1 MKPFYSAVPLVG
13 IVAAALC
20 LGGCHKETVTARPTP
35 PDRTTAGNALTCTP
49 RPETLDYQFYPLGD
63 NSAVIGDVMPYYD
76 AATGQFNVYYLK
88 DIWNDATHQRH
99 PWYGLRTSNFYA
111 YSGLSAGQILACSS
125 NACQQDYALGTG
137 HIIKKG
143 STYYAFYTGH
153 NPNYPSG
160 CVTRKEGI
168 MLATA
173 PGLNQPF
180 SKNTSFPTIYA
191 PTGQGFDEQDNFRD
205 PFVYFDAASNT
216 YYLIAAARKNVSGT
230 WRGVVVKYTSADL
243 LSWTYQGVLYDGG
256 PTNFFM
262 LETPELFKMGSTYY
276 LLFSDI
282 DSKNLFYRRSTA
294 LNGPWISPSGAARF
308 EGKGIYAAKTA
319 LDQYGDRYLFGW
331 TNRLASNSDAGAWLW
346 GGNLVVHKL
355 YQRSDQDLAVTIP
368 HTLKS
373 HVEAQSVA
381 LTKDSQWGNVTN
393 VLAGTHSY
401 TLSSPADKDVANVLF
416 NPLAPTRSKLH
427 CTVSYSSAAKDFGFL
442 LGACDGYDDVY
453 SLRFVPG
460 QQRFSFDKVKRSQL
474 TATTAPVTDV
484 PFPMSPNT
492 EYNVDIVFENSM
504 VVVYLNNVAALSARI
519 YRAPGTSWGIFADN
533 STATFRNITVR
544 KP

>member
-1 MKPFYSAVPLVG
+1 MNRFYSALPLVG

-20 LGGCHKETVTARPTP
+20 LGGCQKETAARPAAP
-35 PDRTTAGNALTCTP
+35 PATTASNALTCTP
-49 RPETLDYQFYPLGD
+49 RAENPDYQFYPLGD
-63 NSAVIGDVMPYYD
+63 NSAPIGDVMPYYD

-99 PWYGLRTSNFYA
+99 PWYELKTSNFYG
-111 YSGLSAGQILACSS
+111 YSGLSAGQILACST
-125 NACQQDYALGTG
+125 NPCQQDYALGTG
-137 HIIKKG
+137 HIVKKG

-153 NPNYPSG
+153 NPNYPSS

-173 PGLNQPF
+173 PGLNQQF
-180 SKNTSFPTIYA
+180 TKSSGFATIYA

-205 PFVYFDAASNT
+205 PFVYFDDASAT
-216 YYLIAAARKNVSGT
+216 YYLSAAARKNVSGT
-230 WRGVVVKYTSADL
+230 WRGVVVKYTSPDL
-243 LSWTYQGVLYDGG
+243 LSWTYQGLLYDGG
-256 PTNFFM
+256 PDNFFM
-262 LETPELFKMGSTYY
+262 LEAPELFRMGSTYY

-282 DSKNLFYRRSTA
+282 DSKNLLYRKSSS
-294 LNGPWISPSGAARF
+294 LSGPWTSPSGAARF

-331 TNRLASNSDAGAWLW
+331 TNRLAGNADAGAWQW
-346 GGNLVVHKL
+346 GGNLVVHKI
-355 YQRSDQDLAVTIP
+355 YQRSNQDLAVTIP
-368 HTLKS
+368 HTLKN
-373 HVEAQSVA
+373 HAEAQNEPLV
-381 LTKDSQWGNVTN
+381 KNSQWGNVTS
-393 VLAGTHSY
+393 LSPGPHSY

-416 NPLAPTRSKLH
+416 EPLAPRRYKLH

-460 QQRFSFDKVKRSQL
+460 QQRFSFDKVKRSAL
-474 TATTAPVTDV
+474 TSSTAPVTDV

-504 VVVYLNNVAALSARI
+504 VVVYLDNVAALSARI
-519 YRAPGTSWGIFADN
+519 YRAPGTSWGIFVDN
-533 STATFRNITVR
+533 STATFRNITVS